1 MILRPRPERV
11 LNLLEREAEI
21 LEIMREGVACSSMQV
36 DARLK
41 NSNLLETM
49 RIIHAMEAKGLLERV
64 NANGRKLFRL
74 KNNIQKV
81 RIVRRKLNHH

>member
-36 DARLK
+36 DAKLK
-41 NSNLLETM
+41 ESNLLDTM
-49 RIIHAMEAKGLLERV
+49 RIIHAMEAKGVLERV
-64 NANGRKLFRL
+64 NANGRKLFRV
-74 KNNIQKV
+74 KSSV
-81 RIVRRKLNHH
+81 RKIRVIRREYNRH